1 MNSSPQKTCKNC
13 TATLPAAAF
22 FCSNCGERY
31 APVKKTVGQL
41 FRDFLKETLNLESK
55 TYRSLRDLL
64 VPGKLTQAYFSGRQ
78 KSYLS
83 PIRIFLIFA
92 AIHFA
97 AMSSL
102 FSVLFAKRLDD
113 IGIKRREMGYFNL
126 YTKQL
131 NTICQDLKQEF
142 LPARPIV
149 RSVLDS
155 VENKMKQNRPRNDF
169 HDNVGF
175 GYLEVENGKFK
186 PHTITLKEQ
195 DYINPDPDTLLAR
208 TKVSGYWS
216 RLQVKQT
223 FKLISN
229 INNFTQ
235 FLLAK
240 FTLMVLFMLL
250 GLALVLKILYL
261 RRKKYFVEHLV
272 FTIHYHSFAFL
283 IMSIV
288 FLFVPVKEYYPLING
303 MALLLIL
310 IYLFWAMK
318 RYYQQSFFKTLFKF
332 LVLNFSYLF
341 IFTLAFT
348 LTIFVSLFLF

>member
-1 MNSSPQKTCKNC
+1 MDSSPQKICKNC
-13 TATLPAAAF
+13 TATLPAAAT
-22 FCSNCGERY
+22 FCSVCGQRY
-31 APVKKTVGQL
+31 QLDKKTVGQL

-64 VPGKLTQAYFSGRQ
+64 VPGKLTQVYFSGRQ

-113 IGIKRREMGYFNL
+113 IGVKRREMGYFNL

-131 NTICQDLKQEF
+131 DTICQDLKHEF

-149 RSVLDS
+149 QRVLDS
-155 VENKMKQNRPRNDF
+155 VEKKMMQSAPRSNF
-169 HDNVGF
+169 HDNI
-175 GYLEVENGKFK
+175 GYLEVKNGKIS
-186 PHTITLKEQ
+186 PHTISLVEQ

-216 RLQVKQT
+216 RLQVKQA

-240 FTLMVLFMLL
+240 FTWMVLFMLL

-283 IMSIV
+283 IMSMV
-288 FLFVPVKEYYPLING
+288 FLFVPVKADYPVING

-341 IFTLAFT
+341 ILTFAFAV
-348 LTIFVSLFLF
+348 TIFVSLFLF

>member
-1 MNSSPQKTCKNC
+1 
-13 TATLPAAAF
+13 
-22 FCSNCGERY
+22 
-31 APVKKTVGQL
+31 
-41 FRDFLKETLNLESK
+41 
-55 TYRSLRDLL
+55 LL

-113 IGIKRREMGYFNL
+113 IGIKPREMGYFKL

-131 NTICQDLKQEF
+131 DTICQDLKREF

-149 RSVLDS
+149 QRVLDS
-155 VENKMKQNRPRNDF
+155 VEIKMKKSAPRNNFQDSI
-169 HDNVGF
+169 
-175 GYLEVENGKFK
+175 GYLEVKNGKF
-186 PHTITLKEQ
+186 TLQNLSIEEQ
-195 DYINPDPDTLLAR
+195 DYINPDPDSLLAR

-240 FTLMVLFMLL
+240 FTWMVLFMLL

-283 IMSIV
+283 IMSMV
-288 FLFVPVKEYYPLING
+288 FLFVPVKADYPLING

-341 IFTLAFT
+341 ILTFAFAV
-348 LTIFVSLFLF
+348 TIFVSLFLF